1 MLSKLALYHLSHV
14 SSHCGS
20 GYFADGVSLFVQAS
34 PGSHQFS
41 YFILPTIAGMTDA
54 RHHSQLF
61 SVEMGSH
68 ERFCTGWPE
77 TIILLITV
85 SQVVRITSSALAR
98 VTLPA

>member
-1 MLSKLALYHLSHV
+1 
-14 SSHCGS
+14 
-20 GYFADGVSLFVQAS
+20 
-34 PGSHQFS
+34 
-41 YFILPTIAGMTDA
+41 
-54 RHHSQLF
+54 
-61 SVEMGSH
+61 MGSH